1 MSREKIQQREKRK
14 RRIRAKISGTAQI
27 PRLSVFKSNLH
38 IYVQIIDDELGKTL
52 VSASDLQIKKTA
64 KKTKNQIAFQVGEKV
79 AKKAKAKKIK
89 KVVFDRGGFKFHG
102 RIKAVADGARKT
114 GLIF

>member
-38 IYVQIIDDELGKTL
+38 IYAQIIDDELGKTL

-64 KKTKNQIAFQVGEKV
+64 KKTKSQIAFQIGGEV